1 MPGALENQPG
11 ISGQGRG
18 GDLNLLSI
26 SNNGCTASPTTRQG
40 RNPPRS
46 TTPPGGG
53 APPWGVLLLSKTK

>member
-1 MPGALENQPG
+1 MPGASVNQPG

-26 SNNGCTASPTTRQG
+26 SNYGHAASPTTRQG

-46 TTPPGGG
+46 TTPPEGGPPLGG
-53 APPWGVLLLSKTK
+53 APLIKD